1 MIWCIYVNT
10 HNACTCSINIIVN
23 IFLYYIF
30 IYIIYSYIIYSYLSL
45 YLYQST
51 FEHYGWNSCTAIM
64 SCNSTG
70 IRFFRFSNVWG
81 RPVFPRQKEIP
92 STQQR
97 LHSWKLLN
105 LGRGYSEPKN
115 TLFFPHKTP
124 AFQVAASIRPT
135 DLKLPLSLHKGW
147 KWACRKTI
155 LFCLSLLSCQVIH
168 CNSTC
173 HSRFWPDPS
182 AQQGAIRPHQES
194 SGCCLVR
201 WSMLVICCSN
211 TYRVSNFLCMP

>member
-1 MIWCIYVNT
+1 MLTNWSNNSLQKSIPNHTKCWEHQDTAQPFPRPLYVAVRHAIPPLSQTVRPKVQGENLLNPGARIAT
-10 HNACTCSINIIVN
+10 NNM
-23 IFLYYIF
+23 L
-30 IYIIYSYIIYSYLSL
+30 YSYIVYSDLSL

-97 LHSWKLLN
+97 LYSWEVLN

-115 TLFFPHKTP
+115 TLFFPHRNASLPGCRVHK
-124 AFQVAASIRPT
+124 AHGFEVAS
-135 DLKLPLSLHKGW
+135 K
-147 KWACRKTI
+147 
-155 LFCLSLLSCQVIH
+155 
-168 CNSTC
+168 
-173 HSRFWPDPS
+173 S
-182 AQQGAIRPHQES
+182 A
-194 SGCCLVR
+194 
-201 WSMLVICCSN
+201 
-211 TYRVSNFLCMP
+211 